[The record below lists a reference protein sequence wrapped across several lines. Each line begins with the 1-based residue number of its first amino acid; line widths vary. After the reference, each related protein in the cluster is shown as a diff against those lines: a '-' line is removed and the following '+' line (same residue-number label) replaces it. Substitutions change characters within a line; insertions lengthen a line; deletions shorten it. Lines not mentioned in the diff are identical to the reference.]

1 MRHLTLRQM
10 RVFATVAR
18 QLSFTRAA
26 RELHLTQ
33 PAVSQQVKLLEQ
45 EVGLPLF
52 EQVGR
57 KVHLTDAGAELLRYA
72 DQLGD
77 VLREASES
85 LAAMRGLKRGVLK
98 LGAVSTAMYFTP
110 SLLSAFTAEYPQVTI
125 KFSVG
130 NRLEAIAQLAG
141 NDVDLVIMGRSPREL
156 DTIAEPFAKHPFV
169 IIASPAHPLAG
180 KRRVRLKQLA
190 GENFIIREEGSGTRA
205 SMEHVFRDRG
215 VTFRAS
221 MEAGSNETI
230 KQSVMAGMGISFISL
245 YTIGLELQTGKLAA
259 LDVAG
264 LPLVRDWYVIHLREK
279 RLSPIA
285 AAFRSFLLE
294 RGAEIIAQAVGVE
307 LPRARRA

>member
-1 MRHLTLRQM
+1 MRNLTLRQM
-10 RVFATVAR
+10 RVFSMVAR

-33 PAVSQQVKLLEQ
+33 PAVSQQVKLLEA

-57 KVHLTDAGAELLRYA
+57 KVHLTAAGAELLRYA

-85 LAAMRGLKRGVLK
+85 LAAMRGLTRGVLK

-125 KFSVG
+125 KFSIG

-169 IIASPAHPLAG
+169 IIASPSHPLAG
-180 KRRVRLKQLA
+180 KRRIRLKQLA
-190 GENFIIREEGSGTRA
+190 GENFVIREEGSGTRA

-245 YTIGLELQTGKLAA
+245 HTIGLELQTGKLVV
-259 LDVAG
+259 LDVVG
-264 LPLVRDWYVIHLREK
+264 LPMVRDWFVIHLREK
-279 RLSPIA
+279 RLAPIA

-294 RGAEIIAQAVGVE
+294 RGAEVIAQTVGVE
-307 LPRARRA
+307 LPRSRRG